1 MRRRILTFAVLTA
14 MAGLA
19 GVAAAQIVTG
29 NIAGTVKDASGAVMP
44 NATITIT
51 STDKNIVVRTVKTNS
66 KGEYSATFIPVGHY
80 TISAEATGF
89 KRMIQTGVNLD
100 VSESLTV
107 DFAMQ
112 VGEAQQS
119 VRVTAPPL
127 QVDLQNA
134 QAQTVITGT
143 QIQELAVNTR
153 NYEQLVML
161 MPGVS
166 TELESDQ
173 LYVGV
178 TSPSGLSNQIDFS
191 INGSRPTQNE
201 WNIDGADNVDRGA
214 NLTLLAYP
222 SIDSIDEFSVQRG
235 LYTAEYGRSSSGQ
248 VNVITKSGSSQF
260 HGDLYEFWRNDILEA
275 NNFFNNAAGINP
287 ATGQPFVPRPPL
299 RYNDFGGTIGGPVF
313 IPGHYN
319 TDKKKT
325 FFFFSEEARRVLT
338 YTTFI
343 AAVPTAAELKG
354 TFPTPV
360 CLNPSCSQTGT
371 QVTNIDPAAEAY
383 IKDIFSKIPGPN
395 LVNGAPCV
403 PTAAAPCTLTSTG
416 ENTFNFTQ
424 EIVRIDQVINP
435 NFTIYGRFEN
445 DSIPTQE
452 PGGLFTADPLPGVST
467 TTTNSPG
474 RAFTVHANNVFGPTL
489 VNDGGFNYSHGAV
502 ISNPIGTEATQN
514 SPDITS
520 AVTLPFTSTLNR
532 VPDLDFFFYNSIT
545 GFGPYRDYNT
555 NYNAFDNLTKIIGR
569 HTMKF
574 GFTYNWYQ
582 KNEDAGSGNNGAFDE
597 FNNVDPTGTPSSL
610 QEFASFLEGNVL
622 LFSQTSQDY
631 RAVIQQQE
639 AEFYAQ
645 DQFHVRSNLT
655 LDYGLRYSL
664 FRQPVDANNNL
675 SNFDPA
681 LFNSANAEQI
691 DPCTGNL
698 GIQLGTCA
706 NPDVVPPTGTAF
718 NGMIFAGKNS
728 PYGDGIAQQGYRNF
742 GPRLGLAWDPFGTG
756 KTSVRTGYGIY
767 YDSPAVGRYESTV
780 FDNPPLVDTDLIRD
794 TTMDNPAAVSPFV
807 GTAPVPL
814 TAIGTA
820 WKYPY
825 TEEWSLDV
833 QREIM
838 PNLLFDIGYYANE
851 SHHLLG
857 IVDINQPQAGAY
869 VTALAPYGVTPPVQ
883 PGTPTA
889 QLNYIRPFR
898 GYDAINDQETE
909 FNSNYNGL
917 QIVLQKRFSQSSL
930 LNINYTWSH
939 ALTNADSDFAT
950 PQDQYDL
957 AAEYG
962 PAEFDRRQILNVN
975 YVYYLPFFRTSEGFQ
990 RWALGGWEVSGIVSA
1005 YTGLPNTVY
1014 NFINDPAGQGTV
1026 DGNSF
1031 ASGRLDEVS
1040 DPNVP
1045 GFVSANPTCIPA
1057 PTSVHNISTFW
1068 FNPCAFNFVPA
1079 NEVRPGDSQNGAVRG
1094 PGLQRWDL
1102 SLFKNFRFAERYNLQ
1117 FRGEAFN
1124 VFNHVNPDAI
1134 CAGLGEDCVFG
1145 TVLSTRDPRVMQLG
1159 GKFYF

>member
-1 MRRRILTFAVLTA
+1 MRRNIVMFVVVMLI
-14 MAGLA
+14 AGLA
-19 GVAAAQIVTG
+19 GVTAAQIITG
-29 NIAGTVKDASGAVMP
+29 NIAGTVKDTSGAVIP
-44 NATITIT
+44 GATVTITN
-51 STDKNIVVRTVKTNS
+51 TDKNLVVRTVKSNS
-66 KGEYSATFIPVGHY
+66 NGEYSATLIPVGHY
-80 TISAEATGF
+80 TISAEANGF

-100 VSESLTV
+100 VSQSLTV

-112 VGEAQQS
+112 VGEVQQS
-119 VRVTAPPL
+119 VRVTVAPL
-127 QVDLQNA
+127 QVDLQTA

-153 NYEQLVML
+153 NYEQLVTL

-166 TELESDQ
+166 SELESDQ

-191 INGSRPTQNE
+191 INGSRPTQNQ

-222 SIDSIDEFSVQRG
+222 SIDSIAEFSVQRG

-248 VNVITKSGSSQF
+248 INVITKSGTNQF
-260 HGDLYEFWRNDILEA
+260 HGDLYEFWRNDILDA
-275 NNFFNNAAGINP
+275 NSFFNNAAGINP

-299 RYNDFGGTIGGPVF
+299 RYNDFGGTVGGPVY
-313 IPGHYN
+313 IPGVYN

-325 FFFFSEEARRVLT
+325 FFFFSEESRRVLT
-338 YTTFI
+338 YTTF
-343 AAVPTAAELKG
+343 ALAGVPTAAELAG
-354 TFPTPV
+354 TFPAPV
-360 CLNPSCSQTGT
+360 CLNVSCSQTGT
-371 QVTNIDPAAEAY
+371 QVTNIDPAAQAY
-383 IKDIFSKIPGPN
+383 IKDIFSKLPGPD

-403 PTAAAPCTLTSTG
+403 PTAAAACTLTSTG
-416 ENTFNFTQ
+416 ENTFNLNQ

-452 PGGLFTADPLPGVST
+452 PGGLFTGDLLPGVST

-474 RAFTVHANNVFGPTL
+474 REFTIHANNVFAPTL
-489 VNDGGFNYSHGAV
+489 VNDGGFNWSHGAV
-502 ISNPIGTEATQN
+502 ISNPIGTEASQN
-514 SPDITS
+514 SPDIGK

-532 VPDLDFFFYNSIT
+532 VPDLDFQFYASIV

-555 NYNAFDNLTKIIGR
+555 DYNAFDNLTKIIGR

-597 FNNVDPTGTPSSL
+597 FNTIGPGGTPSSF
-610 QEFASFLEGNVL
+610 QEWASFLEGDVL
-622 LFSQTSQDY
+622 EFSQTSQDY

-645 DQFHVRSNLT
+645 DQFRLRPNLT

-664 FRQPVDANNNL
+664 FRQPVDAHNNL
-675 SNFDPA
+675 SSFDPN
-681 LFNSANAEQI
+681 LFNPSAAEQI

-698 GIQLGTCA
+698 GIQEGTCT
-706 NPDVVPPTGTAF
+706 NPDVVPPTGMQY

-728 PYGDGIAQQGYRNF
+728 PYGDAIAQQGYRNF

-756 KTSVRTGYGIY
+756 KTSVRTGFGIY

-780 FDNPPLVDTDLIRD
+780 FDNPPLVTTDLIFS
-794 TTMDNPAAVSPFV
+794 TTLDNPGAISPFV
-807 GTAPVPL
+807 GTAPSPL

-838 PNLLFDIGYYANE
+838 ANLLVDVGYYANE

-857 IVDINQPQAGAY
+857 IVDINQPQVGAY
-869 VTALAPYGVTPPVQ
+869 VTALGPYGVTPPVQ

-889 QLNYIRPFR
+889 QLNYIRPYR

-917 QIVLQKRFSQSSL
+917 QISIQKRFSQNSL
-930 LNINYTWSH
+930 LNVNYTWSH

-975 YVYYLPFFRTSEGFQ
+975 YVYYFPFFRNSAEAFE
-990 RWALGGWEVSGIVSA
+990 RWVLGGWEVSGIVSA

-1014 NFINDPAGQGTV
+1014 NFFNDPAGQGTV

-1031 ASGRLDEVS
+1031 ASGRADEVS
-1040 DPNVP
+1040 DPT
-1045 GFVSANPTCIPA
+1045 VSGPVAANPTCTA
-1057 PTSVHNISTFW
+1057 PSSVHNISVAW

-1079 NEVRPGDSQNGAVRG
+1079 NEVRPGDSANGSVRG
-1094 PGLQRWDL
+1094 PGLQRWDI
-1102 SLFKNFRFAERYNLQ
+1102 SLFKNFKFAERYNLQ
-1117 FRGEAFN
+1117 LRGEAFN
-1124 VFNHVNPDAI
+1124 AFNHVNPDGIGTALDFF
-1134 CAGLGEDCVFG
+1134 GYGEV
-1145 TVLSTRDPRVMQLG
+1145 VSTRDPRIMQLG
-1159 GKFYF
+1159 AKLYF